1 MKTILLARHGQA
13 SFGKDNY
20 DELSDLGVQQAK
32 LLGEYFAKHQ
42 RKVEQ
47 IFAGTMVRQQD
58 SARHFIDR
66 FVNANIADENIDG
79 DTISHEIINNETINN
94 VENFPIH
101 TISQF
106 NEFNHEQ
113 VLLTSAGFDNLSEL
127 RASLANTPHPNK
139 QLAKMFMQ
147 AMMRWHSAEQ
157 LDNNTDYD
165 ESWLQF
171 ATRCQH
177 GLQQVIEQ
185 TADGQTSLVFT
196 SGGVISSIASTLF
209 KPTTDSER
217 SQLAFSINRQL
228 ANTSV
233 TTIIVSD
240 DNKNGLNI
248 GGNTNTSNNCQLLTL
263 NACEHL
269 YLAGEEFLSWY

>member
-32 LLGEYFAKHQ
+32 LW
-42 RKVEQ
+42 
-47 IFAGTMVRQQD
+47 TMVRQQD

-66 FVNANIADENIDG
+66 FVNANIDG
-79 DTISHEIINNETINN
+79 ETISHEIINNETINS
-94 VENFPIH
+94 VENFPIR

-113 VLLTSAGFDNLSEL
+113 VLLTSVGFDNLSEL
-127 RASLANTPHPNK
+127 RFSLADSPHPNK

-147 AMMRWHSAEQ
+147 AMVRWHSAEQ
-157 LDNNTDYD
+157 LDNDTDYD

-185 TADGQTSLVFT
+185 TEDGQTSLVFT

-233 TTIIVSD
+233 TTISVSD
-240 DNKNGLNI
+240 VNKNGLNSNS
-248 GGNTNTSNNCQLLTL
+248 GSKLNQNNNCQLLTL

>member
-32 LLGEYFAKHQ
+32 L
-42 RKVEQ
+42 
-47 IFAGTMVRQQD
+47 

-66 FVNANIADENIDG
+66 FVKANIADENIDG
-79 DTISHEIINNETINN
+79 ETISDETINS
-94 VENFPIH
+94 VENFPIK

-113 VLLTSAGFDNLSEL
+113 VLLNSTGFDNLSEL
-127 RASLANTPHPNK
+127 RASLADSPHPNK

-147 AMMRWHSAEQ
+147 AMVRWHSAEQ
-157 LDNNTDYD
+157 LDNDTDYD

-171 ATRCQH
+171 AKRCQH

-233 TTIIVSD
+233 TTISVSD
-240 DNKNGLNI
+240 VNKNGLNSSS
-248 GGNTNTSNNCQLLTL
+248 GSKLNQNNNCQLLTL

-269 YLAGEEFLSWY
+269 YLVGEEFLSWY